1 MVDKNQNSIKIGWE
15 EALKIHLGQPSVSI
29 RKGPKGSYEF
39 EIKTFDEDAMEA
51 AKKSLKIVRFLEK
64 KLNAEENNNQE

>member
-1 MVDKNQNSIKIGWE
+1 MSNKNQNLIKIGWE
-15 EALKIHLGQPSVSI
+15 KALKICLGQPSVSI

-51 AKKSLKIVRFLEK
+51 AKKSLKIVKFLEK
-64 KLNAEENNNQE
+64 KLNAKENNDQE